1 MLTKLK
7 RITKERSLKQGI
19 GNYQDK
25 QTKKLI
31 SEVKNNLEAM
41 ESWLNETKEWISDL
55 EDRILEITQLKQQTK
70 RQRKK
75 KEATFKIYGLI

>member
-1 MLTKLK
+1 MRTNKIKLTSISGPEFKKLVTEMLTKLK

-41 ESWLNETKEWISDL
+41 ES
-55 EDRILEITQLKQQTK
+55 
-70 RQRKK
+70 
-75 KEATFKIYGLI
+75 